1 MGYDVLSLSCV
12 LSCLMYM
19 NVNFYVIHASACAA
33 ALPAGVRDAETFL
46 HERLGDLDA
55 ALRLYISSAQQAN
68 RQLQDAVLEGK
79 VPLMQ
84 LPPGYCL
91 PGWQEGSRSSH
102 GDTEQECWGLGR
114 LLAQLDALAQRATQ
128 AVAAA
133 AAASSTN
140 GNQQQEGVT
149 GDIQQASDEL
159 LSAASHAAA
168 ALLHQ
173 LDPSHMHSSSTCKP
187 DRAATPAGAALLS
200 PGSRPSAA
208 VPHQLAPPIIDLY
221 KSWMAELSPRLK
233 LKGLGAAVAPLPA
246 VGGAK
251 HGAAASSC
259 GASSTAMAHA
269 GLSGLTLPAVPPELL
284 AAWQALQAAVAFC
297 QRNTRASSSSSGPAT
312 ASSSSTAAAAA
323 AAGGH
328 QLWYELM
335 DIYVAN
341 LRALHEARDTQQHQ
355 PGSQV
360 LLQPLPQEQ
369 QQQHVGRL
377 LRVVS
382 CQVAAQDLP
391 GVLRGAAAA
400 VASQQMLPGLLRL
413 LLDEVV
419 CCMADHLPL
428 LDIVGHVL
436 QQHGNERFGEF
447 RPTLLGLFGAT
458 GYDSAIMAAANR
470 LISGDAFAAVRHA
483 YGLRQ
488 LARAMHEH
496 QQQQERAAE
505 DAAASASSSRSAA
518 IAPVAAAGM
527 GSLPAA
533 AVQSAMLLGVLGP
546 GSYDSSSSSRIGS
559 RYSLSQADRDLIQG
573 ILGAGGMRLQ
583 LQPAG
588 VAANQLAGVAGEFKA
603 AAQAVADT
611 GRVFRGEMD
620 LALELAMLQS
630 LQEHQQHQHR
640 QQHGKAGELWGGAWD
655 AHGQGAAGQQQQP
668 GDVGRLGAA
677 PAARATHST
686 SSFDI
691 DELLTWSHTNM
702 A

>member
-1 MGYDVLSLSCV
+1 VC
-12 LSCLMYM
+12 
-19 NVNFYVIHASACAA
+19 
-33 ALPAGVRDAETFL
+33 DAEAFL

-68 RQLQDAVLEGK
+68 RQLQDAVLAGK

-91 PGWQEGSRSSH
+91 PGCQEGSRRSRHSAAH

-114 LLAQLDALAQRATQ
+114 LLAQLDALALRATQ
-128 AVAAA
+128 AVAT
-133 AAASSTN
+133 AAASTSGT
-140 GNQQQEGVT
+140 QQQEGVAD
-149 GDIQQASDEL
+149 DIQQASDE

-173 LDPSHMHSSSTCKP
+173 LDPSHMHSSSACKP
-187 DRAATPAGAALLS
+187 DRAAPSAGAALLS

-246 VGGAK
+246 IGGAK
-251 HGAAASSC
+251 LGAAASSC

-312 ASSSSTAAAAA
+312 ASSSSNTAAAAAA

-341 LRALHEARDTQQHQ
+341 LRALHDARDTQQHQ

-360 LLQPLPQEQ
+360 LLQPLQ
-369 QQQHVGRL
+369 QQQQQQQLVGAL
-377 LRVVS
+377 LRAVS

-496 QQQQERAAE
+496 QQQQEIAA
-505 DAAASASSSRSAA
+505 DAAAASAGSSRSAA
-518 IAPVAAAGM
+518 VAPVAGAGM
-527 GSLPAA
+527 GSSPAA

-546 GSYDSSSSSRIGS
+546 GSYDSSSSSSSRIGS

-588 VAANQLAGVAGEFKA
+588 VAANQLAGGAGEFKA

-640 QQHGKAGELWGGAWD
+640 QQHGKGGELWGSAWD

-668 GDVGRLGAA
+668 GDMVGLGAA
-677 PAARATHST
+677 SAARATHST

-691 DELLTWSHTNM
+691 DDLLTWSHTNM